1 MRESRLRFHRE
12 IHRGERIGWLRAA
25 VLGADDGIVSSCSL
39 MIGVAASSASRG
51 QTVLAGLAGLV
62 AGAMSMAAG
71 EYVSVSSQLDAEKA
85 DTERERQEQV
95 TSPEMELDELAGIYA
110 RRGLGRELARTVA
123 KELMRVDPLGSHL
136 RDELGMSEA
145 TRARPL
151 QAALVSAASFA
162 LGAVPGLLAMIFSP
176 AALGIPLTAATA
188 ILLLATL
195 GAIGGKLGGAPPARA
210 ALRVTVGGG
219 LAMALTA
226 AIGRLAGSVS
236 M

>member
-1 MRESRLRFHRE
+1 
-12 IHRGERIGWLRAA
+12 
-25 VLGADDGIVSSCSL
+25 VLGADDGIVSSSSL
-39 MIGVAASSASRG
+39 MIGVAASSASHG
-51 QTVLAGLAGLV
+51 QTVLAGVAGLV

-71 EYVSVSSQLDAEKA
+71 EYVSVGSQLDVEKA

-162 LGAVPGLLAMIFSP
+162 LGAVPGLLVMMLAP
-176 AALGIPLTAATA
+176 AALRIPLTAATA
-188 ILLLATL
+188 IVLLATL
-195 GAIGGKLGGAPPARA
+195 GAIGGKLGGAPPGRA
-210 ALRVTVGGG
+210 ALRVTIGGG
-219 LAMALTA
+219 VAMALTA
-226 AIGRLAGSVS
+226 AIGRLAGSIS

>member
-1 MRESRLRFHRE
+1 M
-12 IHRGERIGWLRAA
+12 
-25 VLGADDGIVSSCSL
+25 
-39 MIGVAASSASRG
+39 
-51 QTVLAGLAGLV
+51 V

-71 EYVSVSSQLDAEKA
+71 EYVSVGSQLDVEKA

-136 RDELGMSEA
+136 RDELGMSDA

-162 LGAVPGLLAMIFSP
+162 LGAVPGLLVMMLAP
-176 AALGIPLTAATA
+176 AALRIPLTAATA
-188 ILLLATL
+188 IVLLATL
-195 GAIGGKLGGAPPARA
+195 GAIGGKLGGAPPGRA

>member
-1 MRESRLRFHRE
+1 
-12 IHRGERIGWLRAA
+12 
-25 VLGADDGIVSSCSL
+25 
-39 MIGVAASSASRG
+39 MIGVAASSASHG
-51 QTVLAGLAGLV
+51 QTVLAGVAGLV

-71 EYVSVSSQLDAEKA
+71 EYVSVGSQLDVEKA

-162 LGAVPGLLAMIFSP
+162 LGAVPGLLVMMLAP
-176 AALGIPLTAATA
+176 AALRIPLTAATA
-188 ILLLATL
+188 IVLLATL
-195 GAIGGKLGGAPPARA
+195 GAIGGKLGGAPPVRA

-226 AIGRLAGSVS
+226 AIGRLAGSIS

>member
-1 MRESRLRFHRE
+1 
-12 IHRGERIGWLRAA
+12 
-25 VLGADDGIVSSCSL
+25 

-71 EYVSVSSQLDAEKA
+71 EYVSVSSLLDAEKA

-95 TSPEMELDELAGIYA
+95 SSPEMELEELAGIYA
-110 RRGLGRELARTVA
+110 RRGLNRELARTVA

-162 LGAVPGLLAMIFSP
+162 LGAVPGLLVMMLAP
-176 AALGIPLTAATA
+176 APLGIPLTATTA

-195 GAIGGKLGGAPPARA
+195 GALGGKLGGAPPARA

-226 AIGRLAGSVS
+226 AIGRLAGGVS
-236 M
+236 L

>member
-1 MRESRLRFHRE
+1 
-12 IHRGERIGWLRAA
+12 
-25 VLGADDGIVSSCSL
+25 
-39 MIGVAASSASRG
+39 MIGVAASSATRG
-51 QTVLAGLAGLV
+51 QTVLVGVAGLV

-71 EYVSVSSQLDAEKA
+71 EYVSVGSQLDVEKA

-136 RDELGMSEA
+136 RDELGMSDA

-162 LGAVPGLLAMIFSP
+162 LGAVPGLLVMMLAP
-176 AALGIPLTAATA
+176 AALRIPLTAATA
-188 ILLLATL
+188 IVLLATL
-195 GAIGGKLGGAPPARA
+195 GAIGGKLGGAPPGRA

-226 AIGRLAGSVS
+226 AIGRLAGSIS